1 MTWGSKGWPCLPPPP
16 LPLLLLVNCSPSA
29 LVFVFVSSHLCP
41 WPCPPPTPLMLVVNC
56 ALYALHLFSVQTLR
70 IKTMQWW
77 SGSDMSSYVRR
88 LEVNPSMR
96 LVAKKKISLVSS
108 GWPDGIWEWSLMS
121 SWGEVQMRFEYDPKE
136 VSALLASISKGIG
149 WGTTSA
155 CCLIWNW
162 LGSLTRMIPTKSK
175 TWESVLSI
183 GLLAAFK
190 SSWSRWSLGL
200 RLRHWPFV
208 QFDSGLSC
216 FVCVLIIYYSNEVG
230 TSSVVYWLDLC
241 TDLNVICLA
250 RYF

>member
-1 MTWGSKGWPCLPPPP
+1 MQQQLQQQIRYQDRSGSQHRVQRADVVREGSYKAKLGRHMTWGSKGWPCLPPPP
-16 LPLLLLVNCSPSA
+16 LPLLLMVNCSPSA

-121 SWGEVQMRFEYDPKE
+121 SWGGLSMVQKRF
-136 VSALLASISKGIG
+136 SALLASISKGIG

-155 CCLIWNW
+155 CCL
-162 LGSLTRMIPTKSK
+162 M
-175 TWESVLSI
+175 
-183 GLLAAFK
+183 
-190 SSWSRWSLGL
+190 
-200 RLRHWPFV
+200 
-208 QFDSGLSC
+208 
-216 FVCVLIIYYSNEVG
+216 
-230 TSSVVYWLDLC
+230 
-241 TDLNVICLA
+241 
-250 RYF
+250 